1 MTTTARPAGR
11 YGSFPMANG
20 QNDKQP
26 PAVAPAAFTGSN
38 LYSQNIWNPTYGAA
52 AAAKRDTRGSEDAF
66 PGQPSGSSALRE
78 NSEAETWGP
87 WNQDAQARTA
97 SGSASPNRTRDSLHN
112 TTSFFENNA
121 VGQGRGLIN
130 GRPKSYLEED
140 KENTGFAPSYNSPFD
155 GAYTRQEKRGSKDN
169 AYLSLGV
176 VGAPSRDSSIPPS
189 RQSDDSHHSPP
200 AFRDTFGGAYGHT
213 PSNSIASS
221 RPAIP
226 GHSSSFPT
234 QTTNNRAFLAN
245 GRQMDDADLASQFK
259 KALTLDEAQSLAAA
273 AAAAGAQNF
282 QFNPVSQPW
291 RADVATA
298 DAYADAMAQYLPHKR
313 GPVAAAS
320 SQYRVVTSPKTFAPQ
335 LDPWAQRQP
344 SSRDLRMVPD
354 GDRRTPV
361 PAFIQAQAPA
371 FYPGPYY
378 SPNFTGQYPPQ
389 MFDPYGRPSLP
400 LPGYGMHIAP
410 YSIPGVM
417 PVRPAKDQDP
427 GKGVRSLLL
436 EEFRSSSKSNKRY
449 ELKDIYGHVVEF
461 SGDQHG
467 SRFIQQKLET
477 ANSDEKDQVFR
488 EIEPNAIQLMKD
500 VFGNYVIQKFFEHG
514 NQVQKKVL
522 ASQMKGKV
530 VDLSMQMYAC
540 RVVQKALEHVLV
552 EQQAEL
558 VKELEPEILKVVK
571 DQNGNHVVQKII
583 ELVPRQYIDFIMDSF
598 RGQVSQLAAHMYA
611 CRVIQRMLEYGT
623 DQDKETI
630 LAELHTSTQVL
641 ITDQYGNYVVQHI
654 IEHGK
659 PEDRSRIIQLVIAQ
673 LVTLS
678 KHKFASNVVEK
689 CIQYGSAE
697 ERKGIREQIISQS
710 ADGTSSLQL
719 MMKDQYGNYVI
730 QKLLNQL
737 DGPEREAFVE
747 EMRPQFNTLRKT
759 STSRQLAAIDRL
771 IYATQT
777 QPPSK
782 TGGSQADSTAPTP
795 VLTME
800 PNSPQSSSPPSTS
813 ASAVGEVAED
823 DSKVGAPG
831 GVSLKVEVDEA

>member
-1 MTTTARPAGR
+1 
-11 YGSFPMANG
+11 
-20 QNDKQP
+20 
-26 PAVAPAAFTGSN
+26 
-38 LYSQNIWNPTYGAA
+38 
-52 AAAKRDTRGSEDAF
+52 
-66 PGQPSGSSALRE
+66 
-78 NSEAETWGP
+78 
-87 WNQDAQARTA
+87 
-97 SGSASPNRTRDSLHN
+97 
-112 TTSFFENNA
+112 
-121 VGQGRGLIN
+121 
-130 GRPKSYLEED
+130 
-140 KENTGFAPSYNSPFD
+140 
-155 GAYTRQEKRGSKDN
+155 
-169 AYLSLGV
+169 
-176 VGAPSRDSSIPPS
+176 
-189 RQSDDSHHSPP
+189 
-200 AFRDTFGGAYGHT
+200 
-213 PSNSIASS
+213 
-221 RPAIP
+221 
-226 GHSSSFPT
+226 
-234 QTTNNRAFLAN
+234 
-245 GRQMDDADLASQFK
+245 
-259 KALTLDEAQSLAAA
+259 
-273 AAAAGAQNF
+273 
-282 QFNPVSQPW
+282 
-291 RADVATA
+291 
-298 DAYADAMAQYLPHKR
+298 
-313 GPVAAAS
+313 
-320 SQYRVVTSPKTFAPQ
+320 
-335 LDPWAQRQP
+335 
-344 SSRDLRMVPD
+344 
-354 GDRRTPV
+354 
-361 PAFIQAQAPA
+361 
-371 FYPGPYY
+371 
-378 SPNFTGQYPPQ
+378 
-389 MFDPYGRPSLP
+389 
-400 LPGYGMHIAP
+400 
-410 YSIPGVM
+410 
-417 PVRPAKDQDP
+417 
-427 GKGVRSLLL
+427 
-436 EEFRSSSKSNKRY
+436 
-449 ELKDIYGHVVEF
+449 
-461 SGDQHG
+461 
-467 SRFIQQKLET
+467 
-477 ANSDEKDQVFR
+477 
-488 EIEPNAIQLMKD
+488 
-500 VFGNYVIQKFFEHG
+500 
-514 NQVQKKVL
+514 
-522 ASQMKGKV
+522 MKGKV

-583 ELVPRQYIDFIMDSF
+583 ELVPRQYIDFVMDSF

-630 LAELHTSTQVL
+630 LAELHNSTQTL

-659 PEDRSRIIQLVIAQ
+659 SEDRSRIIQLVIAQ

-777 QPPSK
+777 QPPAK